1 LTDSLTLVKDCG
13 VQQAHHLF
21 DIQQKGA
28 AMNKQ
33 QNHDFEQQLTG
44 MRAALLAQIAEQRG
58 GAVSRVEVAA
68 DHFGHPEDSGAQL
81 ATERELEFALGER
94 ELAEL
99 AAIDAALARLRTGS
113 YGECTDCGKHIPAAR
128 LHASPEALRCIH
140 CQEKEE
146 NQHPV

>member
-1 LTDSLTLVKDCG
+1 LFYTLTLVKECS
-13 VQQAHHLF
+13 VRRAHYLF
-21 DIQQKGA
+21 ETQQKGA
-28 AMNKQ
+28 AMTKLQ
-33 QNHDFEQQLTG
+33 THDFEKQLSA

-58 GAVSRVEVAA
+58 GTVSRVEVAA

-99 AAIDAALARLRTGS
+99 AAIDAALVRLSAGT
-113 YGECTDCGKHIPAAR
+113 YGECTDCGKHIPPAR

-146 NQHPV
+146 HQHPA